1 MLKPRNLVDG
11 SKASNAYAL
20 PEDIYSTGF
29 VVNTFLNHHG
39 KSEVN
44 SNLDIVFGKS
54 TTQTRRMNACFDN
67 EDITKLRTRV
77 SESGLAP
84 RFEDNACTLVR
95 CQNVD
100 HGDSSNLSVLVQYG
114 EVGQCEEA
122 LEPIRR
128 HYRLRHN
135 RSWGHGCVQRCVF
148 SGERRDV
155 KCVRRLQ
162 PATENGK
169 EDVKSNKGM
178 CRCICEQRAKL
189 EFLLKTVSVVQEE

>member
-95 CQNVD
+95 CQTLSFKLCGSPTN
-100 HGDSSNLSVLVQYG
+100 SN
-114 EVGQCEEA
+114 
-122 LEPIRR
+122 
-128 HYRLRHN
+128 
-135 RSWGHGCVQRCVF
+135 RC
-148 SGERRDV
+148 
-155 KCVRRLQ
+155 
-162 PATENGK
+162 
-169 EDVKSNKGM
+169 
-178 CRCICEQRAKL
+178 
-189 EFLLKTVSVVQEE
+189 